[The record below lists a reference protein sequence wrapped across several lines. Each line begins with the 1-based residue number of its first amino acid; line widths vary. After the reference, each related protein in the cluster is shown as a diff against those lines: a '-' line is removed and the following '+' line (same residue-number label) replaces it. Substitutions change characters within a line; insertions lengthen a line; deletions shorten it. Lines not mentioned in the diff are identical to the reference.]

1 MSKIESHYEITV
13 DRNKARL
20 TQKTKVSK
28 NKIRFMPGRSN
39 MEAIFSHGQL
49 TEIPKEEEKYSYVLH

>member
-1 MSKIESHYEITV
+1 
-13 DRNKARL
+13 
-20 TQKTKVSK
+20 
-28 NKIRFMPGRSN
+28 MPGRSN